1 MKVDVDLKFGQ
12 GIYLKN
18 DPEQT
23 EYLLS
28 RIILEPKGRI
38 TLEIMGPDGEFM
50 EIPEILTTKE
60 RDMTKTLGIE
70 NKEED

>member
-1 MKVDVDLKFGQ
+1 MKVDIEYKFCQ
-12 GIYLKN
+12 GVYLKN

-60 RDMTKTLGIE
+60 KDMTKTLVIE